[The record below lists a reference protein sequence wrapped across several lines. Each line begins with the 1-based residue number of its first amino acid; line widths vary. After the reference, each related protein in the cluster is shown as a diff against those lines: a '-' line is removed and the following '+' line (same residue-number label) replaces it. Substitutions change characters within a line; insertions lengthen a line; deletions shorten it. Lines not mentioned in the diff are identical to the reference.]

1 MFEWFKSGMS
11 SVLAHQADDK
21 TDYGHD
27 GENEE
32 QDFGD
37 FNGTCRDPAKA
48 EDGSDQRDH
57 QKNYRIV
64 QHLEN
69 SLQV

>member
-1 MFEWFKSGMS
+1 MFEWFKSVIT
-11 SVLAHQADDK
+11 SVLANQADDK
-21 TDYGHD
+21 TDHGHD

-37 FNGTCRDPAKA
+37 FNGTRRDSAKT

-57 QKNYRIV
+57 QKN
-64 QHLEN
+64 N
-69 SLQV
+69 